1 MESGDFSDI
10 DSYLPESGLKT
21 LNNILKEIGD
31 DRQREE
37 GRRLRIRGR
46 AREGIHVVAD
56 KTVEGKS
63 LRYRKNEDILF
74 EGTGGT
80 DGKGEILFC
89 EL

>member
-10 DSYLPESGLKT
+10 DSYLPESG
-21 LNNILKEIGD
+21 LKEIGD

-46 AREGIHVVAD
+46 AREGIHGVAD

-63 LRYRKNEDILF
+63 LRYRKNEAILF